1 MRLAVSRFFEVR
13 GQPIE
18 ALGKLEQFSA
28 DFREPRLAH
37 NMPDFLRGPTV
48 VSGPALLVFGHR
60 AICPRDTKRQPGP
73 QVPSASGTVWAVL
86 QFSAVV
92 LPPDHN
98 TQPSWVALEA
108 LGVRMRRCSVRKQ
121 PSNKSL
127 CDIDAAE
134 CRVWNQPNVTS
145 VCHVYRSLTIG

>member
-73 QVPSASGTVWAVL
+73 QVPSAQRHRLGCIAV
-86 QFSAVV
+86 F
-92 LPPDHN
+92 
-98 TQPSWVALEA
+98 
-108 LGVRMRRCSVRKQ
+108 RRCV
-121 PSNKSL
+121 
-127 CDIDAAE
+127 AAGPQYSAE
-134 CRVWNQPNVTS
+134 LGRP
-145 VCHVYRSLTIG
+145 